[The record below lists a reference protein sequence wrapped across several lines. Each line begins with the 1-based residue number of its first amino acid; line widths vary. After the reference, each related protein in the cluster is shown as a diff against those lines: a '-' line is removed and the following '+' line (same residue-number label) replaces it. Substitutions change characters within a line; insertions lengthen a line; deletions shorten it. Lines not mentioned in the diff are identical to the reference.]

1 MSSRKAAAKVARN
14 GVKHGAR
21 HGAGSGAKGG
31 LKNGVGHAVKP
42 RPKAP
47 AVPAPAAA
55 APGSSVAAAEQ
66 LAAEIQRALAAGN
79 LDVLTPQALQ
89 TLMTAACRLY
99 SAQVENGSETLPVRE
114 VTPTDIMVTAS
125 GLMRAGNLAVF
136 ELGMWQSWTGR

>member
-1 MSSRKAAAKVARN
+1 MSSRKATAKVARS
-14 GVKHGAR
+14 GAKDGAKHGA
-21 HGAGSGAKGG
+21 
-31 LKNGVGHAVKP
+31 KNGARHVVKP
-42 RPKAP
+42 PKAP
-47 AVPAPAAA
+47 PAQPAAA
-55 APGSSVAAAEQ
+55 AAPADAGSPVAAAEA
-66 LAAEIQRALAAGN
+66 LAAEIQRALSAGN